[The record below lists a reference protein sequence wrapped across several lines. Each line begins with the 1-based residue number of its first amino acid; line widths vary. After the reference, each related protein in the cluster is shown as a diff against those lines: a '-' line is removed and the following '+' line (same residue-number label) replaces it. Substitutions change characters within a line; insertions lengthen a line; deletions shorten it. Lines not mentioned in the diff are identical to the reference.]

1 MEAEKMMEQHQGYW
15 IMEARSVDADSGRF
29 LMRRGRWQNLS
40 AVRLDDDSVHSSDQ
54 EGLAKA
60 ATSPTNQ
67 SNLDAIGPC

>member
-1 MEAEKMMEQHQGYW
+1 M
-15 IMEARSVDADSGRF
+15 DADSGRF

-60 ATSPTNQ
+60 ATGPTNQ
-67 SNLDAIGPC
+67 SNRDAIGPC

>member
-1 MEAEKMMEQHQGYW
+1 
-15 IMEARSVDADSGRF
+15 VDADSGRF

-60 ATSPTNQ
+60 ATSPTN
-67 SNLDAIGPC
+67 

>member
-1 MEAEKMMEQHQGYW
+1 
-15 IMEARSVDADSGRF
+15 MEARSVDADSGQF

-60 ATSPTNQ
+60 ATSPTNE